1 MDVIPRL
8 VSLIPREEVGS
19 NISRKYS
26 FQHDLSLYLLLINH
40 EKAEDYV
47 YLFDFHDDLMI
58 LDSCTNPQKI
68 DFYQIKSK
76 DKGNWTLNELLK
88 SEKDKKTKE
97 DKLSI
102 IGKMYLNKLN
112 FPDNTNSLI
121 FISNA
126 PFSIKHLKSKEDS
139 TKKTIIRAS
148 DLDRDCLSLCINK
161 IKEEHSVADL
171 VDFEDITQFEVT
183 KLSNQ
188 DSSTHCLGELSK
200 LIYKLNPSNKINP
213 QLAYN
218 QIKGEILRKTNA
230 VTSDKNINSIEE
242 LIEIKGIS
250 KNIFEDFLNKAGLYK
265 SVEDEWNDVKLHLQ
279 SNGIGIIELLKY
291 QKSFRDVSIK
301 LINDVN
307 KIPLIELK
315 NKINELLSTGEAEGC
330 INDNTTLIG
339 IIEYCESNLI
349 SYSSFYDKYFIR
361 CLIIKVLYE
370 KY

>member
-1 MDVIPRL
+1 MNVIPQL
-8 VSLIPREEVGS
+8 ISLKPREEVGS

-40 EKAEDYV
+40 ENSEDYV

-58 LDSCTNPQKI
+58 LDSSTNPQKI

-76 DKGNWTLNELLK
+76 DKGNWTLNDLLK
-88 SEKDKKTKE
+88 SEKNKKTKK

-102 IGKMYLNKLN
+102 IGKMYLNKVN
-112 FPDNTNSLI
+112 FPDNANSLI

-126 PFSIKHLKSKEDS
+126 PFSIKNLKNKEES
-139 TKKTIIRAS
+139 LRRSLIKAS
-148 DLDRDCLSLCINK
+148 ELDDKCLNLCINK
-161 IKEEHSVADL
+161 IKEEHSLNDAS
-171 VDFEDITQFEVT
+171 DFENIIQLQVT
-183 KLSNQ
+183 NLSNK

-200 LIYKLNPSNKINP
+200 LIHKLNPNNKINP

-218 QIKGEILRKTNA
+218 QIKGEIFRKTNTI
-230 VTSDKNINSIEE
+230 TSDKNINDLNE

-250 KNIFEDFLNKAGLYK
+250 KSVFENLLNKAGLYK
-265 SVEDEWNDVKLHLQ
+265 SVEDEWEEVKSQLQ
-279 SNGIGIIELLKY
+279 SCNIGFIELLKY
-291 QKSFRDVSIK
+291 QKSYRDVSAK

-307 KIPLIELK
+307 KIPLIDIK
-315 NKINELLSTGEAEGC
+315 HKIGELLINGEDERH
-330 INDNTTLIG
+330 ISDRSNLIE
-339 IIEYCESNLI
+339 IIEYCERNLNTH
-349 SYSSFYDKYFIR
+349 SSFYDKYFIR